1 MAQGNDELV
10 ESRVHARAAYLVN
23 LGFRVEGSG
32 NAFVQLFF
40 GLRNE
45 RSKEHVQ
52 GIFAY
57 GFLLVTMLAG

>member
-40 GLRNE
+40 SLRNE
-45 RSKEHVQ
+45 LNHPS
-52 GIFAY
+52 
-57 GFLLVTMLAG
+57 